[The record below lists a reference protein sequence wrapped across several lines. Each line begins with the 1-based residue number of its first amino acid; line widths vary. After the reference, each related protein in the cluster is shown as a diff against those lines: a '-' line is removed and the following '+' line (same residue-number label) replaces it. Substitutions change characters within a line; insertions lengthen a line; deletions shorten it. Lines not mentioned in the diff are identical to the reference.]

1 MSDHSIKLANLLLS
15 GEEQLAITHIHT
27 VLTENDRLTL
37 YEDLLTPAMTYIG
50 KLWERN
56 EITVADEH
64 LATAICDFIISDFE
78 FRSSSKEQG
87 NRKKVMLF
95 GVEGEEHYIGLKMA
109 SAVFQEFGWSVRYL
123 GPNLPLRH
131 AETAANDWQPD
142 VIAMSA
148 ALSYRLPTL
157 KKSVQVLSQTSG
169 HPTVLIG
176 GRMAPH
182 VHFEEEAA
190 SGPGQVIIMS
200 NLRELHRWLTFAQ
213 EGVGTINAF
222 S

>member
-1 MSDHSIKLANLLLS
+1 MTDHSIKLANLLLR
-15 GEEQLAITHIHT
+15 GEEQLAISYIHS
-27 VLTENDRLTL
+27 VLIENDRLTL
-37 YEDLLTPAMTYIG
+37 YEDFLTPAMTYIG
-50 KLWERN
+50 QLWERN

-78 FRSSSKEQG
+78 FRSSMSEEG

-109 SAVFQEFGWSVRYL
+109 AAVFQEFGWSVRYL

-131 AETAANDWQPD
+131 AETAANAWQPD

-148 ALSYRLPTL
+148 ALSYRLPML
-157 KKSVQVLSQTSG
+157 KQSVQVLAHTTGQ
-169 HPTVLIG
+169 PTLLIG

-190 SGPGQVIIMS
+190 PGQMLIMT
-200 NLRELHRWLTFAQ
+200 NLRELHNWLALAQ
-213 EGVGTINAF
+213 KGVGTINAF

>member
-1 MSDHSIKLANLLLS
+1 MTDHSIKLAKLLLS
-15 GEEQLAITHIHT
+15 GEEQLAISHIHSI
-27 VLTENDRLTL
+27 LTENDRLTL

-50 KLWERN
+50 QLWERN

-78 FRSSSKEQG
+78 FRSSIGEQG

-109 SAVFQEFGWSVRYL
+109 AAVFQEFGWSVRYL

-131 AETAANDWQPD
+131 AETAANVWQPD

-148 ALSYRLPTL
+148 ALSYRLPML
-157 KKSVQVLSQTSG
+157 KQSIQVLSHTAGQ
-169 HPTVLIG
+169 PTLLIG
-176 GRMAPH
+176 GRMAPL
-182 VHFEEEAA
+182 VHFEKEAA
-190 SGPGQVIIMS
+190 PGQVITMS
-200 NLRELHRWLTFAQ
+200 NLRELQSWLALA
-213 EGVGTINAF
+213 EKGVGTINAF